1 MKAVS
6 YARFGGPEVLEY
18 LDLPDPTPGPR
29 QLVIETAAIGVN
41 FPDIRER
48 LGVYNKAETRVGGV
62 QLPQVGGLAVAGSV
76 VAAGPGTSVPVGRRV
91 VALMK
96 KGAYAQRAVA
106 DEALCAV
113 VDDDASEE
121 QVVALAGFAAQGA
134 CAHLLLQAS
143 TTLRPG
149 ESVLVHGAAGGVG
162 GLAVQIAKAL
172 GAGLIIGT
180 ARTAERREFVKTL
193 GADAAISYDETGWTE
208 QVRDLTSGRGVDVL
222 LESIGGEVFEQN
234 FDALATFGRYLLLGS
249 TRGPGEPFAPRR
261 LMTKSQAMIGF
272 YLPVFYDRPELIVN
286 ALRFLADGLKT
297 GQITSRV
304 DEVLPL
310 SQAAE
315 AHRRLESREVRGV
328 VVLDPTI

>member
-1 MKAVS
+1 MKAIQ
-6 YARFGGPEVLEY
+6 YERFGGPDVLEY
-18 LDLPDPTPGPR
+18 LDLPNPPPGSG
-29 QLVIETAAIGVN
+29 QLLIETAAIGVN

-62 QLPQVGGLAVAGSV
+62 QLPQVGGLAVAGTV
-76 VAAGPGTSVPVGRRV
+76 VAAGPQTSVEVGRKV

-96 KGAYAQRAVA
+96 KGAYAQLAVA
-106 DEALCAV
+106 EEPLSAV
-113 VDDDASEE
+113 IDDDAD
-121 QVVALAGFAAQGA
+121 QVTLAGFAAQAA

-143 TTLRPG
+143 TTLRAG
-149 ESVLVHGAAGGVG
+149 ESLLVHGAAGGVG
-162 GLAVQIAKAL
+162 SLAVQIAKAL
-172 GAGLIIGT
+172 GAKPVIGT
-180 ARTAERREFVKTL
+180 ASTAERREFVKSL
-193 GADAAISYDETGWTE
+193 GADAAISYEEPGWTE
-208 QVRDLTSGRGVDVL
+208 QVRELTAGRGVDVL
-222 LESIGGEVFEQN
+222 IESIGGDVFEQN

-261 LMTKSQAMIGF
+261 LMTKSQALIGF
-272 YLPVFYDRPELIVN
+272 YLPVFYDRPELIGN

-297 GQITSRV
+297 GQITPSV

-328 VVLDPTI
+328 IVLDPTSES